1 MKNKGYTMVILGK
14 TNGNVI
20 PQGMNKRI
28 KAFICKNYEKGVS
41 IETLKRLVLEA
52 FERNNI
58 KGVFYIYK
66 NGETVFCIGNWLI
79 FSRALGV

>member
-28 KAFICKNYEKGVS
+28 KAFIRKNMKKVFL
-41 IETLKRLVLEA
+41 LKLLKDS
-52 FERNNI
+52 F
-58 KGVFYIYK
+58 
-66 NGETVFCIGNWLI
+66 
-79 FSRALGV
+79 

>member
-1 MKNKGYTMVILGK
+1 MKNKGYIMVLFGK

-28 KAFICKNYEKGVS
+28 KAFIRKNYEKGVS

-52 FERNNI
+52 FERDNI
-58 KGVFYIYK
+58 KGSLTIIKDGVKIFS
-66 NGETVFCIGNWLI
+66 IGN
-79 FSRALGV
+79 

>member
-28 KAFICKNYEKGVS
+28 KAFIRKNYEKGVS
-41 IETLKRLVLEA
+41 IETLKGLVLKA
-52 FERNNI
+52 FERDNI
-58 KGVFYIYK
+58 KGSLTIIKDGVKIFS
-66 NGETVFCIGNWLI
+66 IGN
-79 FSRALGV
+79 